1 MRIIKLNGEEPK
13 NLPARTI
20 IEEILEPQIAERLF
34 DVLALCVSKELDV
47 YREQP
52 LVVFGDSDPTK
63 AVKTFDPQDNRTCFM
78 GKKFNND
85 GVESYVLHEYR
96 KAVGTIKHP
105 VWGQTTLLEIWG
117 ADHFKDHRE
126 MVLAAFQ
133 YGYGITAVKPDVRF
147 FINPL
152 FQNKATGKNK
162 RETEEV
168 AYKKEMDDLLAKAIV
183 FGVKSPA
190 EARRARK
197 RGTRL

>member
-1 MRIIKLNGEEPK
+1 MNIIKLNGEEPR

-52 LVVFGDSDPTK
+52 LVVFGDTDAVK

-85 GVESYVLHEYR
+85 GVESYVLREYR
-96 KAVGTIKHP
+96 KAIGTIKHP
-105 VWGQTTLLEIWG
+105 VWGSATLLEIWG
-117 ADHFKDHRE
+117 ADHFKAHRE
-126 MVLAAFQ
+126 MVIAAFQ
-133 YGYGITAVKPDVRF
+133 YGYGVTNVKPDVHF

-152 FQNKATGKNK
+152 FQNKATGRNK
-162 RETEEV
+162 REEEGLE
-168 AYKKEMDDLLAKAIV
+168 YKREMDDLLSRAIV

-197 RGTRL
+197 RGTNL